1 MAETGV
7 IAERTQAGVGEVRA
21 ADVLIAVPTFNNE
34 QTIASV
40 LKAARA
46 ALLQFPQRKALIA
59 QVDGGSSDSTMQRA
73 KDSLGA
79 DIPFAQVTYPVY
91 PGHKLE
97 ISHHM
102 VPGKDSA
109 YQTIFAL
116 AEEVDAK
123 ACCIVGVEGVI
134 QPDWVASLVRPVLD
148 MEFDLA
154 APFYQRKVNDGLLVN
169 GMLYPAVRA
178 LFGRRIRQPIG
189 SDFGYSR
196 ALIRRC
202 LSSGAWNSETARR
215 DIDLWVTIQ
224 ALQGDLKLC
233 QIYLG
238 RRSRSNDG
246 VQDASSILAAL
257 AGGLF
262 FEMERT
268 AEFWQGIRGSVN
280 VPFFG
285 LRFDQD
291 TGTETITVKSLIEA
305 FRIGYRNLRDL
316 WNSILPPATLLE
328 LTRMNRQSDS
338 EFFYSD
344 ELWARTVYDFA
355 IAHRLRSIG
364 RDHLLRALTPLY
376 MGWIASFLAAVNERG
391 RGQVEV
397 NIERLCLAYES
408 EKPYLISRWRWPD
421 RFTP

>member
-1 MAETGV
+1 
-7 IAERTQAGVGEVRA
+7 
-21 ADVLIAVPTFNNE
+21 
-34 QTIASV
+34 
-40 LKAARA
+40 
-46 ALLQFPQRKALIA
+46 
-59 QVDGGSSDSTMQRA
+59 
-73 KDSLGA
+73 
-79 DIPFAQVTYPVY
+79 
-91 PGHKLE
+91 
-97 ISHHM
+97 
-102 VPGKDSA
+102 
-109 YQTIFAL
+109 
-116 AEEVDAK
+116 
-123 ACCIVGVEGVI
+123 
-134 QPDWVASLVRPVLD
+134 
-148 MEFDLA
+148 
-154 APFYQRKVNDGLLVN
+154 
-169 GMLYPAVRA
+169 
-178 LFGRRIRQPIG
+178 
-189 SDFGYSR
+189 
-196 ALIRRC
+196 
-202 LSSGAWNSETARR
+202 
-215 DIDLWVTIQ
+215 
-224 ALQGDLKLC
+224 
-233 QIYLG
+233 
-238 RRSRSNDG
+238 
-246 VQDASSILAAL
+246 
-257 AGGLF
+257 
-262 FEMERT
+262 
-268 AEFWQGIRGSVN
+268 VN